1 MMHLFLI
8 WYASGM
14 KRYVLIVGGVVLM
27 VVATLWVIGMRTAQA
42 PGDGVMCTQEVKECA
57 DGSYVGRTGPK
68 CEFAECPVAGSPGP
82 TSITARIG
90 QEVHILD
97 VRITPLKVLEDSR
110 CPIDVQCI
118 QAGTVRLQAKLVSGL
133 GTAQQEFKLG
143 QVVTTEAEEVML
155 TDVQPAPK
163 AGVKIADADYVFTFT
178 VAKRTNTIAPLK
190 SGVRGSVTLSPTCPV
205 ERMPPDPACAPKPYA
220 TAIVVY
226 RAGSK
231 TPYMLGNS
239 NDKGAF
245 EFSLAP
251 GAYTLAAKGGQVLP
265 RCSEVSVM
273 VSPNTYTS
281 TDISCDTGIR

>member
-1 MMHLFLI
+1 
-8 WYASGM
+8 M
-14 KRYVLIVGGVVLM
+14 KRYVLIVGGVVLV

-82 TSITARIG
+82 TGATARIG
-90 QEVHILD
+90 QEVHLLD

-118 QAGTVRLQAKLVSGL
+118 QAGTVRIEVRLVSGL

-143 QVVTTEAEEVML
+143 QAVTTEAEEITL
-155 TDVQPAPK
+155 TSVTPSPK
-163 AGVKIADADYVFTFT
+163 AGVKIAESDYVFTFKVTKREST
-178 VAKRTNTIAPLK
+178 VAPLN

-220 TAIVVY
+220 TAVTVY

-231 TPYMLGNS
+231 SPLILGNS
-239 NDKGAF
+239 NASGAF

-251 GAYTLAAKGGQVLP
+251 GSYTLSAKGGQVLP
-265 RCSEVSVM
+265 RCSEVFVT
-273 VSPNTYTS
+273 VQPNMYTS
-281 TDISCDTGIR
+281 TAISCDTGIR

>member
-1 MMHLFLI
+1 
-8 WYASGM
+8 M
-14 KRYVLIVGGVVLM
+14 KGYTVIGGVVVLAVLILM
-27 VVATLWVIGMRTAQA
+27 WVIGARKVQA
-42 PGDGVMCTQEVKECA
+42 PVDGVVCTQEVKECP

-68 CEFAECPVAGSPGP
+68 CEFKECPGTVFRPPPEEWGP
-82 TSITARIG
+82 QTARIG
-90 QEVHILD
+90 QEISVLG

-118 QAGTVRLQAKLVSGL
+118 QAGTVRLQTRLVSGL

-143 QVVTTEAEEVML
+143 QVITTEAEEVTL
-155 TDVQPAPK
+155 VQVLPAPK
-163 AGVKIADADYVFTFT
+163 AGVKIAEGDYVFTFKVT
-178 VAKRTNTIAPLK
+178 KRTNTIAPMH

-220 TAIVVY
+220 TAITVF

-239 NDKGAF
+239 NEKGAF

-251 GAYTLAAKGGQVLP
+251 GEYTLVAKGGQVLP
-265 RCSEVSVM
+265 RCSEVFVT
-273 VSPNTYTS
+273 VEPNTYAS
-281 TDISCDTGIR
+281 TEISCDTGIR